1 MMRTYLFFAASSMVA
16 ITNAIDLEQVQNT
29 YEADNLSQLFAQ
41 LDAIPPMDV
50 TKILEKAER
59 TLNDIEGLDEF
70 EDGTEPSVEFSNECS
85 DACKAAH
92 NQAMELEKEIRTRKD
107 MLKKI
112 ESVYDRLTTSTGLPM
127 CKKFV
132 FGSAGLKRDEES
144 VEGKQSPAAT
154 FKEPVIDAV
163 KGQVA
168 AEDKKKA

>member
-41 LDAIPPMDV
+41 LDDATKMDV
-50 TKILEKAER
+50 MISKAES
-59 TLNDIEGLDEF
+59 TANEIEGLAEF

>member
-41 LDAIPPMDV
+41 LDDATKMDV
-50 TKILEKAER
+50 MISKAER
-59 TLNDIEGLDEF
+59 TANEIEGLAEL
-70 EDGTEPSVEFSNECS
+70 EDGTDTSVEFENECS

>member
-41 LDAIPPMDV
+41 LDDATKMDV
-50 TKILEKAER
+50 MISKAES
-59 TLNDIEGLDEF
+59 TANEIEGLDEF

>member
-41 LDAIPPMDV
+41 LDDATKMDV
-50 TKILEKAER
+50 MISKAER
-59 TLNDIEGLDEF
+59 TANEIEGLAEF

>member
-41 LDAIPPMDV
+41 LDDATKMDV
-50 TKILEKAER
+50 MISEAER
-59 TLNDIEGLDEF
+59 TANEIEGLDEF

>member
-41 LDAIPPMDV
+41 LDDATKMDDM
-50 TKILEKAER
+50 ISKAER
-59 TLNDIEGLDEF
+59 TANEIEGLDEF